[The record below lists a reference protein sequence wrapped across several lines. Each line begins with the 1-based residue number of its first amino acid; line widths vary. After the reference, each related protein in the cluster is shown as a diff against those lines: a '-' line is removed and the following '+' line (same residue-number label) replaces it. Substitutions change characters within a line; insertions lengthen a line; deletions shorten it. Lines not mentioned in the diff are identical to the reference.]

1 MSLSLNSEKDST
13 SPAPIGECSTEG
25 WRHEPLKFT
34 SKKNLDVDIQLWA
47 YRSASVLSGT
57 AYSPVCVHTPI

>member
-1 MSLSLNSEKDST
+1 MKDST
-13 SPAPIGECSTEG
+13 SPAPAGECSTEG

-47 YRSASVLSGT
+47 YRSV
-57 AYSPVCVHTPI
+57 P